1 MAELR
6 ILIVS
11 NFYPPEWIG
20 GYELGCSQMA
30 QALADRGHRVLVLTS
45 SQNYPPLAVAEE
57 TSAQDAATEGAVEVR
72 RCFFLHDVYRGHTV
86 GGPARETHIRAR
98 TYCHHNVA
106 ALIQELDAFR
116 PDVAYLFN
124 PLGLGIA
131 GIVSALDQQH
141 VPWVWH
147 LMDRIPV
154 QMCEIQELLPL
165 LPSNCDRDRLAVAGE
180 FVACSHG
187 LIAEINAG
195 HVDLVGPVHVVPNWI
210 DVPIRAARPAYFQP
224 GRTLRICFVGSLIAE
239 KGVNHVVDGVR
250 LLQRRSG
257 PANFEIDL
265 YGQGDV
271 PGVSHAVQSSGL
283 AGLIRVKGPVS
294 RPSLLRLFAEY
305 DLLLF
310 PTWARE
316 PFAFAPMEAA
326 SQGCVQAFTDRCGN
340 AEWFI
345 DGVDCLKFAR
355 TPEGVADLLTMVQEG
370 AYDFG
375 ALVANQARSLHL
387 YFRLETVAARIEG
400 ILAQASRRTFARR
413 KRTPEWSVRFA
424 ILAQNLCLS
433 SAA

>member
-1 MAELR
+1 VSRLR

-30 QALADRGHRVLVLTS
+30 RALAGRGHSVLVLTS

-57 TSAQDAATEGAVEVR
+57 TGPGDAVEVR
-72 RCFFLHDVYRGHTV
+72 RCFFLHDVYRWQNAD
-86 GGPARETHIRAR
+86 GPRRETLIRAR

-106 ALIQELDAFR
+106 ALIHELDAFR
-116 PDVAYLFN
+116 PDIAYLFN
-124 PLGLGIA
+124 PLGLGVA

-147 LMDRIPV
+147 LMDRIPA
-154 QMCEIQELLPL
+154 QMCEFQELLPL
-165 LPSNCDRDRLAVAGE
+165 LPSNCDHGRSAVTGE
-180 FVACSHG
+180 FVACSRG
-187 LIAEINAG
+187 LISEINADR
-195 HVDLVGPVHVVPNWI
+195 VDLVGPVHIVPNWI
-210 DVPIRAARPAYFQP
+210 DVPIRAARSSYYQP
-224 GRTLRICFVGSLIAE
+224 GRTLRVCFVGSLIAE
-239 KGVNHVVDGVR
+239 KGVNHVVDGVG
-250 LLQRRSG
+250 LLQRRCG
-257 PANFEIDL
+257 PMNFEIDL

-271 PGVSHAVQSSGL
+271 AACSHAVQSSGL
-283 AGLIRVKGPVS
+283 ADLIRVKGPVP
-294 RPSLLRLFAEY
+294 RPSLLRLFADY
-305 DLLLF
+305 DLMLF
-310 PTWARE
+310 PTWTRE

-326 SQGCVQAFTDRCGN
+326 SRGCIQAFTDRCGN

-355 TPEGVADLLTMVQEG
+355 TPEGVAGLLTTIQEG

-375 ALVANQARSLHL
+375 ALAANQARSLRL
-387 YFRLETVAARIEG
+387 YFRLETIAARIER

-413 KRTPEWSVRFA
+413 KRTPDWSIRFA

-433 SAA
+433 DAA